1 MHAMKMLGGAAT
13 TLVLLS
19 VPVFALGMVG
29 LGTVGTDG
37 PVPDLAVV
45 ADEATEVVDDDN
57 LQVAMLSN
65 WLYTGNHNPTGK
77 CPPGLFRKGPGHPGF
92 DKHCSGIKPDRN
104 RRGKA
109 GGRGKT

>member
-1 MHAMKMLGGAAT
+1 MHAIKMLAGAAT

-45 ADEATEVVDDDN
+45 ADEATEVVADDS

-65 WLYTGNHNPTGK
+65 WLYTGNATVR
-77 CPPGLFRKGPGHPGF
+77 CTPGLFRKGPGHPGF
-92 DKHCSGIKPDRN
+92 DKHCSRFKPNRN
-104 RRGKA
+104 RGGKS